1 MTDAPER
8 QIDLYAGRRVYVVGL
23 ARSGLASAR
32 ALRAGGAEVLCWDDG
47 VSARDTAAA
56 EGFTLSAPNTA
67 ETWRDLA
74 AMILAPGIPF
84 THPTPHPTVIKAR
97 DAGVEI
103 LSDIELLFRAEPD
116 ATFIG
121 ITGTNGK
128 STTTALLGHMLRH
141 AGLNVAVGGN
151 LGVAALTLPRAPA
164 YVLEISSYQ
173 ADIIPSAMFDIAV
186 LLNITPDHLER
197 HGDMDGYIAAKR
209 RVLRPRTSDSV
220 AVIGADA
227 EPTASIANDLL
238 VEGRA
243 VQRISKDSPP
253 TAAFIDAGGCPAL
266 VGDHGK
272 QNAAAA
278 LTVARLMGVG
288 EAQALDGLRS
298 FPGLAHRQERVAT
311 LDGVTYIND
320 SKATNAEAAARALSS
335 YRNIHWIAGGQGKD
349 GGYDALDPFLGN
361 VRAVYL
367 IGDAAPALTDWID
380 GRVSVT
386 QSGDLS
392 TAITHART
400 AALSEARPGPVMLSP
415 ACASFDQFK
424 SFEDRGDAFRALVLG
439 LPATN
444 REIHVVKEAA

>member
-1 MTDAPER
+1 MTNAPER

-47 VSARDTAAA
+47 ETARADAAA
-56 EGFTLSAPNTA
+56 DGFTLSAPA
-67 ETWRDLA
+67 DRDTWRDLA
-74 AMILAPGIPF
+74 GLILAPGIPF
-84 THPTPHPTVIKAR
+84 THPAPHPAVLKAR
-97 DAGVEI
+97 EADVEI
-103 LSDIELLFRAEPD
+103 LSDIELLFRAEPS

-141 AGLNVAVGGN
+141 AGMDIAVGGN
-151 LGVAALTLPRAPA
+151 LGVAALTLPAAPI

-186 LLNITPDHLER
+186 LLNITPDHLDR
-197 HGDMDGYIAAKR
+197 HGGMDGYIAAKR
-209 RVLRPRTSDSV
+209 RVLRPRDPNSV
-220 AVIGADA
+220 AVIGTDA
-227 EPTASIANDLL
+227 EPTASIANELL
-238 VEGRA
+238 IEGRA
-243 VQRISKDSPP
+243 VQRVSKDSPP

-278 LTVARLMGVG
+278 LTVARLLGVG
-288 EAQALDGLRS
+288 EARALDGLRT
-298 FPGLAHRQERVAT
+298 FPGLAHRQERIAT
-311 LDGVTYIND
+311 LDDITYIND

-335 YRNIHWIAGGQGKD
+335 YRNIHWIAGGQAKD
-349 GGYDALDPFLGN
+349 GGYDALDPFLSN
-361 VRAVYL
+361 ARAVYL
-367 IGDAAPALTDWID
+367 IGDAAPALAEWID
-380 GRVSVT
+380 GRVPTT

-392 TAITHART
+392 TAITDARA
-400 AALSEARPGPVMLSP
+400 AALSDPRPGPVLLSP

-424 SFEDRGDAFRALVLG
+424 SFEDRGDAFRALVLD
-439 LPATN
+439 LPATS